1 MLIIPAIDLYE
12 NKIVRL
18 RKGDF
23 NQVTYYEQTPLVK
36 AKEFEQ
42 HGFEWLHIVDLL
54 GSKTGTISVE
64 PIICAVKK
72 ETKLEIEFGGGV
84 RNSQTVSKLF
94 KIGIDKIILGSISVK
109 NKNEFETIVKNF
121 PPQNFIIAVDV
132 LDEKLAVSG
141 WTEATAISVYEH
153 IEYCLQ
159 FGLTHFLCT
168 DISKDGML
176 TGTNVELYKNIL
188 LRFPSINLI
197 ASGGIKDLDD
207 VKKVKKINLYG
218 VVIGKAIYE
227 GKINLKELA
236 EVGCKK
242 NYSLS

>member
-23 NQVTYYEQTPLVK
+23 NQVTFYEQTPLSQ
-36 AKEFEQ
+36 AKEFER

-64 PIICAVKK
+64 AIIREIKK
-72 ETKLEIEFGGGV
+72 ETKLKIEFGGGV
-84 RNSQTVSKLF
+84 RNSQMVSQLF
-94 KIGIDKIILGSISVK
+94 EVGIDKIILGSISVK
-109 NKNEFETIVKNF
+109 NKIEFETIATKF
-121 PPQNFIIAVDV
+121 PPQNFIIAVDA
-132 LDEKLAVSG
+132 LNEKLAVSG
-141 WTEATAISVYEH
+141 WTEATAISIYEH

-176 TGTNVELYKNIL
+176 TGTNVDLYKKIL
-188 LRFPSINLI
+188 SRFPNINLI

-207 VKKVKKINLYG
+207 VKKVKAIEPYG

-227 GKINLKELA
+227 NKIDLKELA
-236 EVGCKK
+236 EIG
-242 NYSLS
+242 S

>member
-1 MLIIPAIDLYE
+1 MLIIPAIDLYD

-23 NQVTYYEQTPLVK
+23 NQVTFYEQTPLAQ

-42 HGFEWLHIVDLL
+42 HGFEWLHMVDLL
-54 GSKTGTISVE
+54 GSKTGTISVDK
-64 PIICAVKK
+64 IIQGVKK
-72 ETKLEIEFGGGV
+72 ETKLKIEFGGGV
-84 RNSQTVSKLF
+84 RNVQSVSQLF
-94 KIGIDKIILGSISVK
+94 EIGVAKIILGSISVK
-109 NKNEFETIVKNF
+109 NKNEFEAIVKNF
-121 PPQNFIIAVDV
+121 PPQNFIIAVDA

-141 WTEATAISVYEH
+141 WTEATAISIYEH

-159 FGLTHFLCT
+159 FGLTQFLCT

-176 TGTNVELYKNIL
+176 TGTNVELYQKIL
-188 LRFPSINLI
+188 SRFPNINLI

-207 VKKVKKINLYG
+207 VKKVREINPYG

-227 GKINLKELA
+227 SKIDLKELA
-236 EVGCKK
+236 KVG
-242 NYSLS
+242 S

>member
-23 NQVTYYEQTPLVK
+23 NQVTFYEQTPLAK

-42 HGFEWLHIVDLL
+42 HGFEWIHIVDLL
-54 GSKTGTISVE
+54 GSKTGTICVE
-64 PIICAVKK
+64 AIIREIKK
-72 ETKLEIEFGGGV
+72 ETKLKIEFGGGI
-84 RNSQTVSKLF
+84 RNSQMVSQLF
-94 KIGIDKIILGSISVK
+94 EFGIDKIILGSISVK
-109 NKNEFETIVKNF
+109 NKIEFETIVKNF
-121 PPQNFIIAVDV
+121 PPQNFIIAVDA
-132 LDEKLAVSG
+132 LDEMLAVSG
-141 WTEATAISVYEH
+141 WTEATAISIYEH

-176 TGTNVELYKNIL
+176 TGTNIELYKKIFA
-188 LRFPSINLI
+188 RFPNINLI

-207 VKKVKKINLYG
+207 VKKVRDINPYG

-227 GKINLKELA
+227 NKIDLKELA
-236 EVGCKK
+236 ELGR
-242 NYSLS
+242 

>member
-23 NQVTYYEQTPLVK
+23 NQITFYEQTPLEK
-36 AKEFEQ
+36 AKEFAQ
-42 HGFEWLHIVDLL
+42 HGFEWIHIVDLL
-54 GSKTGTISVE
+54 GSKTGAVSVE
-64 PIICAVKK
+64 AIIRGIKK
-72 ETKLEIEFGGGV
+72 ETFLKIEFGGGV
-84 RNSQTVSKLF
+84 RNSQAASQLF
-94 KIGIDKIILGSISVK
+94 DIGIDKIILGSISVK
-109 NKNEFETIVKNF
+109 NKPEFEAIVKNF
-121 PPQNFIIAVDV
+121 PPQNFIIAVDA
-132 LDEKLAVSG
+132 LDEMLAVSG
-141 WTEATAISVYEH
+141 WTESTTISVYEH

-176 TGTNVELYKNIL
+176 TGTNVELYQNIL
-188 LRFPSINLI
+188 SRFPMINLI

-207 VKKVKKINLYG
+207 VKKVKTIEPYG

-227 GKINLKELA
+227 KKINLKELA
-236 EVGCKK
+236 EVGC
-242 NYSLS
+242 

>member
-23 NQVTYYEQTPLVK
+23 NQITFYEQTPLEQ

-54 GSKTGTISVE
+54 GSKTGIISVE
-64 PIICAVKK
+64 RIIREVKK
-72 ETKLEIEFGGGV
+72 ETKLKIEFGGGV
-84 RNSQTVSKLF
+84 RNLQTVSQLF
-94 KIGIDKIILGSISVK
+94 EIGIDKVILGSISVK
-109 NKNEFETIVKNF
+109 NKIEFEAIVKNF
-121 PPQNFIIAVDV
+121 PPHNFIIAVDA

-141 WTEATAISVYEH
+141 WTEATTISVYEH

-188 LRFPSINLI
+188 ARFPNINLI
-197 ASGGIKDLDD
+197 ASGGIKDLGD
-207 VKKVKKINLYG
+207 VKKVKEINPYG

-227 GKINLKELA
+227 NKIDLKELA
-236 EVGCKK
+236 QVG
-242 NYSLS
+242 S

>member
-23 NQVTYYEQTPLVK
+23 NQVTFYEQTPLAK

-64 PIICAVKK
+64 AIIRKVKK
-72 ETKLEIEFGGGV
+72 ETKLNIEFGGGV
-84 RNSQTVSKLF
+84 RNVQTVSQLF
-94 KIGIDKIILGSISVK
+94 DIGVDKIIIGSLSVK
-109 NKNEFETIVKNF
+109 NKIQFETIVNKY
-121 PPQNFIIAVDV
+121 PPQNFIIAVDA
-132 LDEKLAVSG
+132 LDGMLAVSG
-141 WTEATAISVYEH
+141 WTEATSISVYDH
-153 IEYCLQ
+153 IEYCSQL
-159 FGLTHFLCT
+159 GLSHYLCT

-176 TGTNVELYKNIL
+176 TGTNIGLYKNIL
-188 LRFPSINLI
+188 ARFPNINLI

-207 VKKVKKINLYG
+207 VKKVKEVDPYG

-227 GKINLKELA
+227 NKIDLKELA
-236 EVGCKK
+236 ELGR
-242 NYSLS
+242 

>member
-23 NQVTYYEQTPLVK
+23 NQVTFYEQTPLAK

-54 GSKTGTISVE
+54 GSKTGTISVDK
-64 PIICAVKK
+64 IIREVKK
-72 ETKLEIEFGGGV
+72 ETKLNIEFGGGV
-84 RNSQTVSKLF
+84 RNVQTVSQLF
-94 KIGIDKIILGSISVK
+94 DIGVDKIIIGSLSVK
-109 NKNEFETIVKNF
+109 NKIEFETIVKKY
-121 PPQNFIIAVDV
+121 PPHNFIIAVDA

-141 WTEATAISVYEH
+141 WTEATSISVYDH
-153 IEYCLQ
+153 IEYCSQL
-159 FGLTHFLCT
+159 GLTHFLCT
-168 DISKDGML
+168 DIFKDGML
-176 TGTNVELYKNIL
+176 TGTNVELYKKIL
-188 LRFPSINLI
+188 VRFPNINLI

-207 VKKVKKINLYG
+207 VKKVKEIDPYG

-227 GKINLKELA
+227 NKIDLKELV
-236 EVGCKK
+236 ELGR
-242 NYSLS
+242 

>member
-23 NQVTYYEQTPLVK
+23 NQVTFYKQTPLEK
-36 AKEFEQ
+36 AKKFEQ

-64 PIICAVKK
+64 GIIREIKK
-72 ETKLEIEFGGGV
+72 ETILKIEFGGGV
-84 RNSQTVSKLF
+84 RNSQMVSQLF
-94 KIGIDKIILGSISVK
+94 EIGIDKIILGSISVK
-109 NKNEFETIVKNF
+109 NKIEFESIVTNF
-121 PPQNFIIAVDV
+121 PPQNFIIAVDA
-132 LDEKLAVSG
+132 LDEMIAVSG
-141 WTEATAISVYEH
+141 WTESTAISIYEH
-153 IEYCLQ
+153 IKYCLQ

-176 TGTNVELYKNIL
+176 TGTNIELYKNIL
-188 LRFPSINLI
+188 ARFPNINLI

-207 VKKVKKINLYG
+207 VKKVNELKPYG

-227 GKINLKELA
+227 NKIDLKELA
-236 EVGCKK
+236 QVGR
-242 NYSLS
+242 

>member
-23 NQVTYYEQTPLVK
+23 NRVTFYTQTPLFK
-36 AKEFEQ
+36 AKEFAQ
-42 HGFEWLHIVDLL
+42 HGFKWIHIVDLL

-64 PIICAVKK
+64 AIIHEIKK
-72 ETKLEIEFGGGV
+72 ETLLKIEFGGGV
-84 RNSQTVSKLF
+84 RNTQTVSQLF
-94 KIGIDKIILGSISVK
+94 NLGIDKIILGSISVK
-109 NKNEFETIVKNF
+109 NKIEFETIVKSF
-121 PPQNFIIAVDV
+121 PPHNFIIAVDA
-132 LDEKLAVSG
+132 LDEMLAVSG
-141 WTEATAISVYEH
+141 WTESTTISVYEH

-188 LRFPSINLI
+188 SRFPNINLI

-207 VKKVKKINLYG
+207 VKKVKTIDPYG

-227 GKINLKELA
+227 NKIDLKELA
-236 EVGCKK
+236 RVGR
-242 NYSLS
+242 

>member
-18 RKGDF
+18 KKGDF
-23 NQVTYYEQTPLVK
+23 NKITYYEQTPLVK

-42 HGFEWLHIVDLL
+42 HGFEWIHIVDLL
-54 GSKTGTISVE
+54 GSKNGTISVE
-64 PIICAVKK
+64 AIIRDVKK
-72 ETKLEIEFGGGV
+72 ETKLKIEFGGGV
-84 RNSQTVSKLF
+84 RNSQTVSQLF
-94 KIGIDKIILGSISVK
+94 EIGVDKIILGSVSVK
-109 NKNEFETIVKNF
+109 NKNEFEAIVKNF
-121 PPQNFIIAVDV
+121 PPQNFIIAVDA
-132 LDEKLAVSG
+132 LDEKLAVNG
-141 WTEATAISVYEH
+141 WTESTAISVYDH

-176 TGTNVELYKNIL
+176 TGTNIELYKNIL
-188 LRFPSINLI
+188 ARFPNINLI

-207 VKKVKKINLYG
+207 VKKLKEINPYG

-236 EVGCKK
+236 EVGC
-242 NYSLS
+242 

>member
-23 NQVTYYEQTPLVK
+23 NQVTFYEQTPLAK

-42 HGFEWLHIVDLL
+42 HGFEWIHIVDLL
-54 GSKTGTISVE
+54 GSKTGTICVE
-64 PIICAVKK
+64 AIIREIKK
-72 ETKLEIEFGGGV
+72 ETKLKIEFGGGV
-84 RNSQTVSKLF
+84 RNLQTVSQLF
-94 KIGIDKIILGSISVK
+94 EIGIDKIILGSISIK
-109 NKNEFETIVKNF
+109 NKIEFETIVKIF
-121 PPQNFIIAVDV
+121 PPLNFIIAIDA

-141 WTEATAISVYEH
+141 WTEATAISIYEH
-153 IEYCLQ
+153 IEYCWQ

-168 DISKDGML
+168 DIAKDGML
-176 TGTNVELYKNIL
+176 TGTNIELYKNIL
-188 LRFPSINLI
+188 ARFPNINLI

-207 VKKVKKINLYG
+207 VIKVKEINPYG

-227 GKINLKELA
+227 NKIDLKELA
-236 EVGCKK
+236 QVG
-242 NYSLS
+242 S

>member
-1 MLIIPAIDLYE
+1 MLIIPAIDLYQ

-23 NQVTYYEQTPLVK
+23 NQVTFYEQTPLAK

-64 PIICAVKK
+64 GIIRDVKK
-72 ETKLEIEFGGGV
+72 ETKLKIEFGGGI
-84 RNSQTVSKLF
+84 RNSQMVSQLF
-94 KIGIDKIILGSISVK
+94 EFGIDKIILGSISVK
-109 NKNEFETIVKNF
+109 NKIEFETIVKNF
-121 PPQNFIIAVDV
+121 PPQNFIIAVDA
-132 LDEKLAVSG
+132 LDEMLAVSG
-141 WTEATAISVYEH
+141 WTEATAISIYEH

-159 FGLTHFLCT
+159 FGLTYFLCT

-176 TGTNVELYKNIL
+176 TGTNIELYKNIL
-188 LRFPSINLI
+188 TRFPNINLI

-207 VKKVKKINLYG
+207 VKKVKEINPYG

-227 GKINLKELA
+227 NKIDLKELA
-236 EVGCKK
+236 QVG
-242 NYSLS
+242 S

>member
-18 RKGDF
+18 RKGNF
-23 NQVTYYEQTPLVK
+23 NRVTFYEQTPLAQ
-36 AKEFEQ
+36 AKEFER

-64 PIICAVKK
+64 GIIRDVKK
-72 ETKLEIEFGGGV
+72 ETKLKIEFGGGI
-84 RNSQTVSKLF
+84 RNSQMVSQLF
-94 KIGIDKIILGSISVK
+94 EFGIDKIILGSISVK
-109 NKNEFETIVKNF
+109 NKIEFETIVKNF
-121 PPQNFIIAVDV
+121 PPQNFIIAVDA
-132 LDEKLAVSG
+132 LDEMLAVSG
-141 WTEATAISVYEH
+141 WTEATAISIYEH

-176 TGTNVELYKNIL
+176 TGTNIKLYKNIL
-188 LRFPSINLI
+188 TRFPNINLI

-207 VKKVKKINLYG
+207 VKKVRDINPYG

-227 GKINLKELA
+227 NKIDLKELA
-236 EVGCKK
+236 ELGR
-242 NYSLS
+242 

>member
-23 NQVTYYEQTPLVK
+23 NRVTFYDETPLTK
-36 AKEFEQ
+36 AKEFAQ
-42 HGFEWLHIVDLL
+42 HGFEWIHIVDLL
-54 GSKTGTISVE
+54 GSKTGTISVDA
-64 PIICAVKK
+64 IIREIKK
-72 ETKLEIEFGGGV
+72 ETTLKIEFGGGV
-84 RNSQTVSKLF
+84 RNSQTVSQLF
-94 KIGIDKIILGSISVK
+94 EIGINKIILGSISVN
-109 NKNEFETIVKNF
+109 NKIEFEIIVKNF
-121 PPQNFIIAVDV
+121 PPQNFIIAVDA
-132 LDEKLAVSG
+132 LDEMLAVSG
-141 WTEATAISVYEH
+141 WTEATEISVYEH

-176 TGTNVELYKNIL
+176 TGTNVELYQNIL
-188 LRFPSINLI
+188 SRFPSINLI

-207 VKKVKKINLYG
+207 VKKVNKIDPYG

-236 EVGCKK
+236 ELGC
-242 NYSLS
+242 

>member
-23 NQVTYYEQTPLVK
+23 NQVTFYDQTPLSQ

-64 PIICAVKK
+64 EIIREVKK
-72 ETKLEIEFGGGV
+72 ETNLKIEFGGGV
-84 RNSQTVSKLF
+84 RNVQTISQLF
-94 KIGIDKIILGSISVK
+94 EIGIDKIILGSISVK
-109 NKNEFETIVKNF
+109 NKNEFESIVNNF
-121 PPQNFIIAVDV
+121 PPQNFIIAVDA

-141 WTEATAISVYEH
+141 WTESTTVSVYEH

-176 TGTNVELYKNIL
+176 TGTNVDLYKKIL
-188 LRFPSINLI
+188 TRFPNINLI

-207 VKKVKKINLYG
+207 VKKVKAIEPYG

-227 GKINLKELA
+227 NKIDLKELA
-236 EVGCKK
+236 EVG
-242 NYSLS
+242 S

>member
-23 NQVTYYEQTPLVK
+23 NQVTFYDHTPLAQ
-36 AKEFEQ
+36 AKEFARY
-42 HGFEWLHIVDLL
+42 GFEWIHMVDLL
-54 GSKTGTISVE
+54 GSKMGTISVE
-64 PIICAVKK
+64 EVIRIVKE
-72 ETKLEIEFGGGV
+72 ETNLKIEFGGGV
-84 RNSQTVSKLF
+84 RNSQMVSQLF
-94 KIGIDKIILGSISVK
+94 EIGIDKIILGSISVN
-109 NKNEFETIVKNF
+109 NKSEFEAIVKCF
-121 PPQNFIIAVDV
+121 PPQNFIIAVDA

-141 WTEATAISVYEH
+141 WTESTTISIYEQM
-153 IEYCLQ
+153 EYCLQ

-176 TGTNVELYKNIL
+176 TGTNIDLYKKIL
-188 LRFPSINLI
+188 AHFPTINLI

-207 VKKVKKINLYG
+207 VKNVKEINPYG

-227 GKINLKELA
+227 NKIDLRELA
-236 EVGCKK
+236 EIG
-242 NYSLS
+242 S